1 VNNLRTEERAAIVGH
16 EALESRARTLRSG
29 RRLGPSITA
38 RPSAEEKARFQL
50 FARQIGI
57 SESSLALRAI
67 RSLLSRDEWLARQ
80 PTLKWEHVA
89 ASDRITIRLRPG
101 DGLEVIR
108 RATERGMKPATYIS
122 ALVRAHVTA
131 NPPLPAT
138 EVNALKNA
146 LVVLANL
153 GTLLAKTGRQGI
165 PSGPQGEVYG
175 EMIRRTR
182 AEIAILERRVIGL
195 AKAALI
201 AWETR
206 S

>member
-1 VNNLRTEERAAIVGH
+1 
-16 EALESRARTLRSG
+16 
-29 RRLGPSITA
+29 
-38 RPSAEEKARFQL
+38 
-50 FARQIGI
+50 
-57 SESSLALRAI
+57 
-67 RSLLSRDEWLARQ
+67 
-80 PTLKWEHVA
+80 
-89 ASDRITIRLRPG
+89 
-101 DGLEVIR
+101 
-108 RATERGMKPATYIS
+108 MKPATYIS

-146 LVVLANL
+146 IVVLANL